1 MKGST
6 QMSLHLVRSLW
17 SSLRAVFRS
26 GRLGSADTVA
36 PQHLHTLLTHTAA
49 PLVLDVRTPDEFLG
63 ERGHIPGARSCPL
76 SELDATLAELK
87 AYRKHPI
94 VTV

>member
-1 MKGST
+1 
-6 QMSLHLVRSLW
+6 MSLHL
-17 SSLRAVFRS
+17 FRS
-26 GRLGSADTVA
+26 SYSFLLALFRAGSSGSGNTVT

-49 PLVLDVRTPDEFLG
+49 PLVLDVRNPDEFLG

-76 SELDATLAELK
+76 PELDATLDELQ